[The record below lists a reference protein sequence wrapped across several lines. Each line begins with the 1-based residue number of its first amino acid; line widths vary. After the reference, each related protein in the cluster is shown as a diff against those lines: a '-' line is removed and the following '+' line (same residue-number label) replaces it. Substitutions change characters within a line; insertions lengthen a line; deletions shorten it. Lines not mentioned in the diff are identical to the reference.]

1 MRKAKKEIKNKAQ
14 IDEILANAHVGR
26 LGTMGKDGYPVIK
39 PLNFVHTDEYIYFH
53 SAMEGEKIDDILRDN
68 RVCFEVDVP
77 LHYVK
82 AEGDPCTAFYRYR
95 SVMLKGRAEI
105 IEDSEEKRMALNAL
119 MEKYQPEG
127 GYDNFQKEK
136 LAVTAVIRIAIEVMT
151 GKEDITER

>member
-77 LHYVK
+77 LRYVK
-82 AEGDPCTAFYRYR
+82 AKGDPCRAFYHYR
-95 SVMLKGRAEI
+95 SVILKGRAEI
-105 IEDSEEKRMALNAL
+105 IEDSEEKRMAMKAL
-119 MEKYQPEG
+119 MEKYQPGG
-127 GYDNFQKEK
+127 GYDDFTKEK
-136 LAVTAVIRIAIEVMT
+136 LAITAVIRIAIEVIT